1 MTEAMTDDE
10 RRGFDP
16 AGYNSEL
23 IVMRSGPVEVVR
35 YHNRAHVEISR
46 PLSADQ
52 AVRIFETVSAI
63 VRSDIRNDES
73 GKEDE

>member
-1 MTEAMTDDE
+1 MTDNE

-23 IVMRSGPVEVVR
+23 TAMRSGPVEVVR
-35 YHNRAHVEISR
+35 YHNRVYVEISH
-46 PLSADQ
+46 PLSANQ
-52 AVRIFETVSAI
+52 AVRIFETVAAI
-63 VRSDIRNDES
+63 IRNDLRNNES